1 MRQRRTYFY
10 QLDGRGKLYH
20 DFSELKDPEFL
31 DFFISRIRKN
41 ETGEHP
47 EFPYLAVCNGEWNFI
62 QPATTIFIF
71 RKLENEKLFYSPGLA
86 VPFQPEN
93 LITFRESLAHPAPL
107 GELGSFSSELLL
119 DFSKSIFQRENQLV
133 FEHLGKEFLISKEK

>member
-10 QLDGRGKLYH
+10 QLDGRGRLYH

-31 DFFISRIRKN
+31 DFFIARIRKN
-41 ETGEHP
+41 DTGEHS
-47 EFPYLAVCNGEWNFI
+47 EFPYLSVCNGEWNFI
-62 QPATTIFIF
+62 LPATTIFVF

-119 DFSKSIFQRENQLV
+119 DFSKKIFQRENRLI
-133 FEHLGKEFLISKEK
+133 FEYLGKEFSISKEK

>member
-10 QLDGRGKLYH
+10 QLDGRGRLYH

-31 DFFISRIRKN
+31 DFFIARIRKN
-41 ETGEHP
+41 DTGEHS
-47 EFPYLAVCNGEWNFI
+47 EFPYLSVCNGEWNFI
-62 QPATTIFIF
+62 LPATTIFIF

-107 GELGSFSSELLL
+107 GEYGCISIDLVLEL
-119 DFSKSIFQRENQLV
+119 SKQILP
-133 FEHLGKEFLISKEK
+133 